1 MSLPARQQRVINQ
14 MDGALSASEPQLAA
28 MFAVFAKLNEDQ
40 PVGAEPLRRSLRR
53 RWLAPGNAM
62 YAILLVPVTFIA
74 VIVGAVLG
82 GSARNTATCVI
93 GYSAGG
99 GAVALD
105 RSTCQAEA
113 KTTVI
118 SATSGT
124 TSGPC
129 AAPSP
134 TGSASPAAKSA
145 DPAAESAPT
154 VPFVTRTASEQALS
168 PPSRAE
174 ATTRDPSRVC

>member
-28 MFAVFAKLNEDQ
+28 MFAVFARLNEDQ
-40 PVGAEPLRRSLRR
+40 PVGAEPLRGRPRR

-74 VIVGAVLG
+74 VIIGAVLG
-82 GSARNTATCVI
+82 GSARNTATCEV

-99 GAVALD
+99 GAPALS
-105 RSTCQAEA
+105 RATCPATGR
-113 KTTVI
+113 TTVI
-118 SATSGT
+118 PT
-124 TSGPC
+124 TSRIRSAPC
-129 AAPSP
+129 AASSP
-134 TGSASPAAKSA
+134 TESA

-154 VPFVTRTASEQALS
+154 VPFVTGTASEQALS
-168 PPSRAE
+168 PPSHPE
-174 ATTRDPSRVC
+174 ATTKDLSRVC